1 MPLSKLIG
9 LELLKLHQEND
20 LLLSNI
26 EEYNNILGNIAE
38 LHKVI
43 KKRLKNYKKQFGRGR
58 RTILTNMDAG
68 KYVEEVKRMKTSMY
82 LSTDLVIANRW
93 TSQVIREY
101 QLNH

>member
-20 LLLSNI
+20 QLLSNI

-43 KKRLKNYKKQFGRGR
+43 KKRLKNYKKQL
-58 RTILTNMDAG
+58 TTTKIYDIILIG
-68 KYVEEVKRMKTSMY
+68 
-82 LSTDLVIANRW
+82 
-93 TSQVIREY
+93 
-101 QLNH
+101 